1 MRLKNFFIAAT
12 AVILSNA
19 YGANQ
24 NHPDP
29 VEDVLEKCAYESQA
43 GMRDCLARSVSE
55 SSRVLI
61 SAEKKLVSALKQW
74 DEQPKFVSKA
84 RDRLISSDDAYLKY
98 RDAQC
103 AFASALGGG
112 AIGNALEL
120 RRLACIFGLNTERA
134 AHLTRLA
141 SSLSRK

>member
-1 MRLKNFFIAAT
+1 MRLKIFVIAAT

-24 NHPDP
+24 KHPDP
-29 VEDVLEKCAYESQA
+29 VEDVLEKCSYESQA
-43 GMRDCLARSVSE
+43 GMRDCLTKNVSE

-61 SAEKKLVSALKQW
+61 SAEKKLVLALKQW
-74 DEQPKFVSKA
+74 NEQPKFVSKA
-84 RDRLISSDDAYLKY
+84 SDQLISSNDAYLKY

-120 RRLACIFGLNTERA
+120 RRLACIFGLNMERA
-134 AHLTRLA
+134 EHLIHLA
-141 SSLSRK
+141 SSLPRK